1 MIHAG
6 AELMN
11 AEKVNRIA
19 QKAVVAACSLCVG
32 ILLARALGL

>member
-6 AELMN
+6 AELMS
-11 AEKVNRIA
+11 AEQINRIA
-19 QKAVVAACSLCVG
+19 QKTVVALCSLCVG